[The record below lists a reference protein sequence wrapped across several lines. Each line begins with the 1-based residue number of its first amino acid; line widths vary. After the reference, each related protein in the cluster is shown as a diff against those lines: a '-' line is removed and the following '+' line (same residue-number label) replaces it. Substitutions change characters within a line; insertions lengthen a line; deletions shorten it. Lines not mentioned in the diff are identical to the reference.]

1 MTNPEKTK
9 PVVLTIAGFDPTG
22 GAGTIADIRT
32 IESFGCTAV
41 AAITSVTFQNAEKFF
56 GAKHQSAESVREQVE
71 AIGGATR
78 IAAVKVGMLPTA
90 EVVHEVARLI
100 RENDLPAP
108 VIDPVIESTS
118 GGKLMADDA
127 FEVFVTE
134 LLPLAR
140 VVTPNIPEAEK
151 LAGMNIR
158 DEDDMRQA
166 AARIREL
173 GVRAVLVKGGHLKE
187 QRSEVRNQLSERG
200 SSPTVR
206 EGSGTGHLSQK
217 SEIRGQRSE
226 RGSSPTVREGSNDE
240 MGVAADAIDLLDH
253 DGQVTIFRNEWIE
266 APNVRG
272 TGCML
277 SSAIAAGLGKQ
288 LSLEESVSDAKRF
301 MVGVLGHSNVK
312 D

>member
-1 MTNPEKTK
+1 MTNPEQTK
-9 PVVLTIAGFDPTG
+9 PVVLTIAGFDPTA

-71 AIGGATR
+71 AITGVIR
-78 IAAVKVGMLPTA
+78 IAAVKIGMLPTA
-90 EVVHEVARLI
+90 EVVREVVRLI

-108 VIDPVIESTS
+108 VVDPVLESTS
-118 GGKLMADDA
+118 GGRLMADDA

-158 DEDDMRQA
+158 DEDAMRQA

-173 GVRAVLVKGGHLKE
+173 DVRAVLIKGGHLMQE
-187 QRSEVRNQLSERG
+187 PGGRSQEAGRNK
-200 SSPTVR
+200 R
-206 EGSGTGHLSQK
+206 EA
-217 SEIRGQRSE
+217 
-226 RGSSPTVREGSNDE
+226 V
-240 MGVAADAIDLLDH
+240 DLLDD
-253 DGQVTIFRNEWIE
+253 DGQVAAFRSEWIK
-266 APNVRG
+266 ALSVRG

-277 SSAIAAGLGKQ
+277 SSAIAASRATG
-288 LSLEESVSDAKRF
+288 SDLKEAVGAAKAFVADRIRS
-301 MVGVLGHSNVK
+301 SN
-312 D
+312 